1 MKLITVKIPGFS
13 KSPIPA
19 GLTTLFFFFVA
30 AVFCLLGCAQK
41 TPSPQLPVP
50 PPGAGLI
57 DEYVLQPY
65 DTLEIKFFRDADL
78 NEVVTIRP
86 DGMISLQMID
96 EVRAAGL
103 TPSQLDSVLTQ
114 KYSLLLKQV
123 MITVFVR
130 SFSDQKIYVG
140 GEVYHPRVIH
150 MKERMN
156 ALQAVFIAGGFK
168 PDADVSDVVI
178 ISRGPDQRPIA
189 RRVNLKRALK
199 GRLTFEEYR
208 LRAHD
213 IVFVPK
219 TSLAK
224 ADQFMTHVYNF
235 LPRQVFLA
243 FDYEL
248 HNEPVEVELQ

>member
-1 MKLITVKIPGFS
+1 MKLMNSIIGG
-13 KSPIPA
+13 SPLTCIRFGPA
-19 GLTTLFFFFVA
+19 VLCFA
-30 AVFCLLGCAQK
+30 AAAFCLFGCANK
-41 TPSPQLPVP
+41 TPPPQLPP
-50 PPGAGLI
+50 PYPGAGLI

-65 DTLEIKFFRDADL
+65 DTLEIKFFHNAEL

-103 TPSQLDSVLTQ
+103 TPSQLDTILTQ
-114 KYSLLLKQV
+114 KYSLLLNQV

-140 GEVYHPRVIH
+140 GEVYIPRVIPL
-150 MKERMN
+150 KERMN
-156 ALQAVFIAGGFK
+156 ALQAVFMAGGFK
-168 PDADVSDVVI
+168 PDADVSSVVI
-178 ISRGPDQRPIA
+178 ISRGPDQRPVA

-199 GRLTFEEYR
+199 GRLAFDDYR

-224 ADQFMTHVYNF
+224 ADQFMTHIYNF
-235 LPRQVFLA
+235 LPRQVFLS
-243 FDYEL
+243 FEYEI
-248 HNEPVEVELQ
+248 HNEPLDVELR